1 MAVLSKNKFNGKTT
15 CTNAGVSKQKLNN
28 VAASQLNYIANRMV

>member
-1 MAVLSKNKFNGKTT
+1 VLTKNRFSVETT

-28 VAASQLNYIANRMV
+28 VAASQLTYVANWMV